1 MLFLII
7 DVLTCFIALVM
18 IVLQISNQRYLTFFK
33 NVCLVSGAFACDLLL
48 LILVPP
54 FGWFIFA
61 VCVSIL
67 VWLLYGSY
75 QVILERFQEILR
87 LVSESASQAFHI
99 FCDWFRQGPLI
110 PIVANESL
118 V

>member
-7 DVLTCFIALVM
+7 DVLICIIALVM

-33 NVCLVSGAFACDLLL
+33 NVCLISGAFACDLLL

-61 VCVSIL
+61 VCVSVL

-75 QVILERFQEILR
+75 QEILERFTKILQ
-87 LVSESASQAFHI
+87 LVSDFASQAKHI
-99 FCDWFRQGPLI
+99 FCDWFWQGPLI
-110 PIVANESL
+110 PTVANGSP

>member
-7 DVLTCFIALVM
+7 DVLICIIALVM

-33 NVCLVSGAFACDLLL
+33 NVCLISGAFACDLLL

-54 FGWFIFA
+54 FGWFIFV

-75 QVILERFQEILR
+75 QEILERFTKILQ
-87 LVSESASQAFHI
+87 LVSDFASQAKHI
-99 FCDWFRQGPLI
+99 FCDWFSQGPLI
-110 PIVANESL
+110 PTVANGSP

>member
-1 MLFLII
+1 M
-7 DVLTCFIALVM
+7 DSNNNNHSS
-18 IVLQISNQRYLTFFK
+18 LQEGYLTFFK
-33 NVCLVSGAFACDLLL
+33 NVCLISGAFACDLLL

-61 VCVSIL
+61 VCVSVL

-75 QVILERFQEILR
+75 QVILKHFQEILR

-99 FCDWFRQGPLI
+99 FCDWFREGPLI
-110 PIVANESL
+110 PIVANGSP